1 MTSFN
6 ARLPMTSPSSCY
18 PRRAFLPLS
27 VVLAVLGGSVEGT
40 ALAQANPSQTS
51 KSSPKA
57 EGKPKA
63 TTNEAPS
70 ATAPEAKSS
79 EAKPADE
86 KELDTRAES
95 AKAIFFSGDLAFTR
109 SDLGGVSDSTG
120 FERTVANGL
129 LYGLSTGLR
138 LKDTRFGAR
147 WRVYDT
153 TEFTLWTIA
162 LSAGYSLP
170 LRPVTPIFS
179 AHLGYVFDQK
189 VRPSLFRSSLPPETI
204 IEPDVDVKGLLA
216 GFDVNASY
224 WVTQFFRL
232 GAYIGADLMFLSR
245 ERANLPRSNFP
256 YPRETLSNSLYTD
269 SGSSI
274 GLNVNVGIRGAFDI
288 GFK

>member
-1 MTSFN
+1 MV
-6 ARLPMTSPSSCY
+6 SPSSR
-18 PRRAFLPLS
+18 PLRRAFLSLS
-27 VVLAVLGGSVEGT
+27 VVLAVLGGSVEST
-40 ALAQANPSQTS
+40 AFAQANPSQAS
-51 KSSPKA
+51 KTGTKA
-57 EGKPKA
+57 DGKPKA
-63 TTNEAPS
+63 TSDGPPAAASTD
-70 ATAPEAKSS
+70 AKSPV
-79 EAKPADE
+79 EPPAE
-86 KELDTRAES
+86 ENELDTRVES
-95 AKAIFFSGDLAFTR
+95 AKAIYFSGDLAFTR

-189 VRPSLFRSSLPPETI
+189 IQPSLFRSSLPPETI
-204 IEPDVDVKGLLA
+204 IPPDVDVKGLLA

-256 YPRETLSNSLYTD
+256 YPRETLSNPLYTD

-288 GFK
+288 AFK